1 MNLKEAREF
10 LGVTSTTSKEDIQR
24 KYREL
29 AKVYHPDA
37 GGSHD
42 KFVKLRQAC
51 ETCLNPPSTPPKMGP
66 QSHPFKPPP
75 TQPQPEMQDFRKF
88 FEEVLGGMEKKRKPF
103 AQPQSGEVRYTD
115 MTVYVSLRDLFC
127 GATIKHT
134 FDRSVFN
141 KLKRDTIQEEITLYI
156 PRRCGFT
163 STTFCFEGKG
173 KQIAAHK
180 PDSETLRVAVKAKRD
195 DQWVTSTTEDSLYGS
210 MTLGLEQIVL
220 YENAT
225 VGFPDG
231 TSTQFAI
238 PVKEGTYRI
247 AEYNSPRNG
256 IYLNVKFAVDWSIWK
271 PRLRPFIVSQCSAP
285 PGVDM
290 DKIQ

>member
-29 AKVYHPDA
+29 AKMYHPDA

-42 KFVKLRQAC
+42 KFVKLQQAC
-51 ETCLNPPSTPPKMGP
+51 ETCLNPPMGP
-66 QSHPFKPPP
+66 RPHPFKPTPP
-75 TQPQPEMQDFRKF
+75 HPQSEMPDYRKF
-88 FEEVLGGMEKKRKPF
+88 FEDIILSGMEKKRKP
-103 AQPQSGEVRYTD
+103 QSQNGEARHTD

-141 KLKRDTIQEEITLYI
+141 KLKRDTVQDEITIHI

-163 STTFCFEGKG
+163 NTTFYFEGKG

-195 DQWVTSTTEDSLYGS
+195 ENGKWETGATEDSIYGN
-210 MTLGLEQIVL
+210 MTLELEQLVL
-220 YENAT
+220 YEN
-225 VGFPDG
+225 VHVSFPDG
-231 TSTQFAI
+231 TSTQFPTPNKA
-238 PVKEGTYRI
+238 GTYRI
-247 AEYNSPRNG
+247 ADYNSPRNG
-256 IYLNVKFAVDWSIWK
+256 IYLNVKIEVDWSIWK
-271 PRLRPFIVSQCSAP
+271 PRLRTFIATQCNAP
-285 PGVDM
+285 PDFE
-290 DKIQ
+290 IYT